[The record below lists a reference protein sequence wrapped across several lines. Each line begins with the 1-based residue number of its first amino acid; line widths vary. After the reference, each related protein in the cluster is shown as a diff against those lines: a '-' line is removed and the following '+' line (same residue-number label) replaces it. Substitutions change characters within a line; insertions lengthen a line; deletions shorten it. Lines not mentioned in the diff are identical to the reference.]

1 MPGLSARSANKNV
14 SRAKRAA
21 ITKNNS
27 RVEGA
32 LTEDLEGYCTFG
44 KIFKNFGN
52 GRFLVLKSDKRE
64 HLCSMRGSIAKAIR
78 PSVDDVVLLSIR
90 DYETRANGAD
100 AVYDIIASLDKK
112 AVGKLIKAKT
122 VPRWMNG
129 KAADVVSGAAQ
140 NDFDEDDIFDYD
152 DDDDDESDAD
162 ESTSKN
168 TSKKDKKK
176 HHNASLAGTAAGGGG
191 DDSDV
196 DIDAI

>member
-21 ITKNNS
+21 FSKNNS
-27 RVEGA
+27 RIEGA
-32 LTEDLEGYCTFG
+32 LTEDLQGYCTFG
-44 KIFKNFGN
+44 KISKNFGN
-52 GRFLVLKSDKRE
+52 GRFLVLNSDKRE

-90 DYETRANGAD
+90 DYETRSKGVD

-112 AVGKLIKAKT
+112 AVAKLIKAKT

-129 KAADVVSGAAQ
+129 KADDADKAE
-140 NDFDEDDIFDYD
+140 EDDIFDYS
-152 DDDDDESDAD
+152 DDESDGSED
-162 ESTSKN
+162 DKPEN
-168 TSKKDKKK
+168 TIVSKKDKKN
-176 HHNASLAGTAAGGGG
+176 HRSTAAGGSAAAAGGGG
-191 DDSDV
+191 RDSDDV

>member
-21 ITKNNS
+21 FSKNNS
-27 RVEGA
+27 RIEGA

-52 GRFLVLKSDKRE
+52 GRFLVIKSDKRE

-90 DYETRANGAD
+90 DYETRSNGVN

-140 NDFDEDDIFDYD
+140 NDLDEDDIFDYDD

-162 ESTSKN
+162 ESTSN
-168 TSKKDKKK
+168 NITKKDKKN
-176 HHNASLAGTAAGGGG
+176 HRNAAAGGGTSTRD

-196 DIDAI
+196 DVDAI

>member
-21 ITKNNS
+21 FTKNNS

-32 LTEDLEGYCTFG
+32 LTEDLSGYCTFG
-44 KIFKNFGN
+44 KISKNFGN
-52 GRFLVLKSDKRE
+52 GRFLVINSDKRE

-112 AVGKLIKAKT
+112 AVAKLIKAKT

-129 KAADVVSGAAQ
+129 KADDADKAE
-140 NDFDEDDIFDYD
+140 EDDIFDYSD
-152 DDDDDESDAD
+152 DEEDESDGSPSA
-162 ESTSKN
+162 SN
-168 TSKKDKKK
+168 LVSKKDKKN
-176 HHNASLAGTAAGGGG
+176 HRSSLAGGGG
-191 DDSDV
+191 SAADDDDIDV
-196 DIDAI
+196 DKI